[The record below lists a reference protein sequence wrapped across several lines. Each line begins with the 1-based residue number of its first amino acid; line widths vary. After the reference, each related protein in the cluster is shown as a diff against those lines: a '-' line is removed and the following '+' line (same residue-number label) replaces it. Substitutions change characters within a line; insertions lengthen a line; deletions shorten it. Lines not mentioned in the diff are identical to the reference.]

1 MFRLL
6 TTTCIVLLGL
16 AIVVVG
22 QEPHSAPS
30 APEVKIAGALVAT
43 IKNGDFVH
51 PTFSPDAKR
60 LAYSRVITRKD
71 FESTDVSLYDL
82 STHKRLV
89 LLNSRKAERY
99 ATYKV
104 FVSGMQWES
113 RNRLQV
119 SVGDGD
125 VDGTDLIF
133 DPVTRKLLKETHH
146 SFDDADLTEL
156 SSSDQKAY
164 QHAHSVFPS
173 FPADGKLSR
182 LGEFDFKGSERV
194 EMKHVSPSRL
204 IFLIRTHAP
213 YDRGDNPL
221 YVFDG
226 SKLFRVRDYAELHD
240 AAVDPAGRR
249 IAFCH
254 WVGDQRHIEVRELK

>member
-6 TTTCIVLLGL
+6 TTNCIVLLAL
-16 AIVVVG
+16 AIVVAA
-22 QEPHSAPS
+22 QETHDAPS
-30 APEVKIAGALVAT
+30 ISQIKIAGASVAT

-82 STHKRLV
+82 STHKRVL
-89 LLNSRKAERY
+89 LLNSKKADRY

-133 DPVTRKLLKETHH
+133 DPVTRKLLKETPY

-156 SSSDQKAY
+156 SPSDQKAY
-164 QHAHSVFPS
+164 EHAHSVFPS
-173 FPADGKLSR
+173 FPANGKLSR

-194 EMKHVSPSRL
+194 EIKYVSPSRL

-213 YDRGDNPL
+213 YERGDNPL
-221 YVFDG
+221 FLFDG
-226 SKLFRVRDYAELHD
+226 SKLFRVRDYAELYD
-240 AAVDPAGRR
+240 AAVDPSGRR

-254 WVGDQRHIEVRELK
+254 WVRDQRHIEVRELK